1 MLQIC
6 NERVFFMLPST
17 LWSEY
22 FVRDI
27 FFYEEWAPKFIVH
40 LLCATYNYKNGN
52 LWNDTKSI
60 DRLHKWRPKE
70 YYFLF
75 MLIRLTSLFGTY
87 KIQKK
92 CSFRTRLV
100 GLISRK
106 SKEYFLAAIYAI
118 GLYRV
123 MGLPLLVI

>member
-1 MLQIC
+1 
-6 NERVFFMLPST
+6 MLPTT
-17 LWSEY
+17 LWSEC

-27 FFYEEWAPKFIVH
+27 FFYEELAPKFIVH
-40 LLCATYNYKNGN
+40 LLCATYNKNGN

-70 YYFLF
+70 YSFLF
-75 MLIRLTSLFGTY
+75 MLIRLTSLFGTD

-92 CSFRTRLV
+92 CSFRMRLV

-106 SKEYFLAAIYAI
+106 TKEFFF
-118 GLYRV
+118 
-123 MGLPLLVI
+123 